1 MNVVEPPNPAAAVR
15 AGGLEET
22 LGALRRAAASQPPPD
37 AAARRDQLRGLY
49 RWIVTRREDIAAAIS
64 SDFGHRSRH
73 ESLMAEI
80 MVTATAIR
88 YAARH
93 LRGWMR
99 PRRRFAGL
107 AFLPGRAR
115 VMFQPKGV
123 VGIISPWNYPFNLAV
138 SPLASALAAGNRVM
152 LKPSE
157 HTPATSALIGELAE
171 ALFAADQVAV
181 VTGGPDVGA
190 AFSGLPFD
198 HLLYTGGTAI
208 GRKVMRAAADNL
220 TPVTLELGGKSPA
233 IVGEDYPLDKA
244 ALQISAGKWLN
255 AGQTCIAPDYVLVP
269 EDRLEAF
276 VAAIGRATASL
287 YPTLA
292 DNPDYTALNNEAHYD
307 RVAGYVEDAR
317 AKGARIVEINP
328 ATEVL
333 EAASRKMAPTLVI
346 GATDDMAVLR
356 EELFGPVLPVIPYR
370 GLEQAI
376 AYVNDRPRPLALYY
390 FDRNG
395 GRAER
400 VLRETT
406 SGGAAINETVFQFA
420 VDSLPFG
427 GVGNSGLGGQVH
439 AREGFE
445 TFSHRKSV
453 FYQSRINGAFLL
465 RPPFG
470 RLTERILA
478 LLT

>member
-1 MNVVEPPNPAAAVR
+1 MNVVEPPKTSADTQ
-15 AGGLEET
+15 AGGLDASFA
-22 LGALRRAAASQPPPD
+22 ALRRASSSQPPPGV
-37 AAARRDQLRGLY
+37 AARRGYLRDLY
-49 RWIVTRREDIAAAIS
+49 RAIVARREDIAAAIS

-73 ESLMAEI
+73 ETLMAEI
-80 MVTATAIR
+80 MVTATTIR
-88 YAARH
+88 YAIRH
-93 LRGWMR
+93 LPGWMR

-107 AFLPGRAR
+107 AFLPGRAK
-115 VMFQPKGV
+115 VMFQPRGV
-123 VGIISPWNYPFNLAV
+123 VGIISPWNYPFNLAI

-152 LKPSE
+152 IKPSE

-171 ALFAADQVAV
+171 ALFASDHVSV
-181 VTGGPDVGA
+181 VTGGPEVGA
-190 AFSGLPFD
+190 AFSRLPFD
-198 HLLYTGGTAI
+198 HLLYTGGTHI
-208 GRKVMRAAADNL
+208 GREVMRAAADNL

-233 IVGEDYPLDKA
+233 IVGQDYPLDRA

-269 EDRLEAF
+269 EDKLEEF
-276 VAAIGRATASL
+276 VAAIGRATAAL
-287 YPTLA
+287 YPSLA
-292 DNPDYTALNNEAHYD
+292 DNPDYTALNNPAHYA
-307 RVAGYVEDAR
+307 RVAGYVENAR

-328 ATEVL
+328 AGEAL

-370 GLEQAI
+370 GLDQAI

-390 FDRNG
+390 FDRDR

-427 GVGNSGLGGQVH
+427 GIGNSGLGGQIH
-439 AREGFE
+439 GREGFE
-445 TFSHRKSV
+445 TFSHKKSV

-470 RLTERILA
+470 RLTERILRI
-478 LLT
+478 LT